1 MTILH
6 KGADVRKKIGQP
18 KFLQDS
24 LNNFVLEPFEPEHT
38 IDLTVSQEV
47 APTEN
52 AIAEVNLTDVA
63 IEPIE
68 PETEASSTAGIN
80 DEIMAMIEP
89 KNDEADLSIL
99 PTSEIVRP
107 LLILPIAGLT
117 PYRNKWRIKVRVT
130 SKSTIKSWKNA
141 KGEGRLFNFDTMDA
155 SGEIHCVAYREA
167 VDRLYELIQVRI
179 KYNTYNN

>member
-6 KGADVRKKIGQP
+6 KGAEVRKKIGQP

-24 LNNFVLEPFEPEHT
+24 LNNFVLEPFEHEPT

-52 AIAEVNLTDVA
+52 AIAEVNLTDVS
-63 IEPIE
+63 IE
-68 PETEASSTAGIN
+68 PETEALSTAGIN
-80 DEIMAMIEP
+80 DEIMAVIEP
-89 KNDEADLSIL
+89 KNDEADISIL

-130 SKSTIKSWKNA
+130 SKSTIKSWNNA
-141 KGEGRLFNFDTMDA
+141 KGEGRLFNFDTVDA

-167 VDRLYELIQVRI
+167 ADRLYELIQVRM
-179 KYNTYNN
+179 KCNTNYN